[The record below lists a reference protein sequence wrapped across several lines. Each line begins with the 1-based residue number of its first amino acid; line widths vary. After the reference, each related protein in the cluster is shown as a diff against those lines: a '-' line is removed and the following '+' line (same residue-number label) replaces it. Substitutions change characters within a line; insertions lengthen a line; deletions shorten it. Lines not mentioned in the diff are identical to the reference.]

1 MWNSICADARIGIS
15 KSLFGLR
22 STAVYNP
29 TNSVIDAR
37 TIELS
42 PADGEQ
48 VRRILSS
55 SRENLAQAIGNFRP
69 KPVVNGNYM
78 VEVCTSRDGA
88 FLAILLQQFTRMSYE
103 PVTDVLIFENDEAR
117 TIAKLFS

>member
-37 TIELS
+37 TVERS

-55 SRENLAQAIGNFRP
+55 SRENLAQANGNFRP

-78 VEVCTSRDGA
+78 VEVCTSRDRA